1 MDELSKKPIARL
13 DGKKMEKPISALVS
27 HDLFDRLEKHR
38 SDFGIDSRSAAIEII
53 LREFFLKEDIGP
65 LGHISDV
72 ENGTLDLHRLTSEI
86 FVAGDPTPLQRQRWT
101 KKAAHLLDK
110 MWNEEHDIKEG
121 VA

>member
-1 MDELSKKPIARL
+1 MTKLLSNARMDLN
-13 DGKKMEKPISALVS
+13 GKKLANLSCTCSPELKERV
-27 HDLFDRLEKHR
+27 DQYQ
-38 SDFGIDSRSAAIEII
+38 SDFGIETRSAAIETI
-53 LREFFLKEDIGP
+53 LREFFLREDIGP

-101 KKAAHLLDK
+101 KKMSDLFYR